1 MWCELE
7 LHASSKYLLRHTSAA
22 VFDQLVNQ
30 AYFARECVRNRAA
43 APAPSST
50 SSSGENADAHDDQQM
65 HVDNADADADG
76 EQNPHVL
83 PNVRN
88 AYLIYAFSVN
98 DFPLEAPAFFIHISF
113 SSLFFLKFFCLISAH

>member
-1 MWCELE
+1 M
-7 LHASSKYLLRHTSAA
+7 
-22 VFDQLVNQ
+22 FDQLVNQ

-88 AYLIYAFSVN
+88 AFLIYAFSVN
-98 DFPLEAPAFFIHISF
+98 DFPLEAPAFSYT
-113 SSLFFLKFFCLISAH
+113 SLFHLSFFSNFFA